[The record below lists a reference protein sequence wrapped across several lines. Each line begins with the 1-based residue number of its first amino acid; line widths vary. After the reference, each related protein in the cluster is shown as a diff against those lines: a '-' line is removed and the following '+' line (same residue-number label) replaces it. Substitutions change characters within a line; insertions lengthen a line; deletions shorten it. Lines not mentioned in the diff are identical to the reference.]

1 MKRLLTIRLLWASI
15 LIGLVSF
22 FGLFILAGNGTFG
35 QMPQFEQLE
44 NPNTNLATQII
55 SSDGEIL
62 GKYYF
67 NDNRTPITYDE
78 LPKNLVDA
86 LIATEDERFYSHSG
100 VDWKSTLRAIYYMG
114 ERGGA
119 STITQ
124 QLARQLFVGVR
135 SRNIFEAI
143 IQKIKEWVLSFELE
157 SRYTKNEIIAMY
169 LNIYDF
175 GYNADVI
182 KSAAKIYFD
191 KSKINYTINEK

>member
-35 QMPQFEQLE
+35 EMPQFEQLE

-86 LIATEDERFYSHSG
+86 LIATEDERFYNHPG
-100 VDWKSTLRAIYYMG
+100 IDIRSTLRAIIFPNGIQTLY
-114 ERGGA
+114 
-119 STITQ
+119 STLI
-124 QLARQLFVGVR
+124 
-135 SRNIFEAI
+135 
-143 IQKIKEWVLSFELE
+143 
-157 SRYTKNEIIAMY
+157 
-169 LNIYDF
+169 
-175 GYNADVI
+175 
-182 KSAAKIYFD
+182 
-191 KSKINYTINEK
+191 

>member
-35 QMPQFEQLE
+35 EMPQFEQLE

-86 LIATEDERFYSHSG
+86 LIATEDERFYNHPG
-100 VDWKSTLRAIYYMG
+100 IDIRSTLRAIIFLKAL
-114 ERGGA
+114 RNCIKNIIF
-119 STITQ
+119 SSLLTQ
-124 QLARQLFVGVR
+124 AVPFNYLLLFAHTMHNLQR
-135 SRNIFEAI
+135 
-143 IQKIKEWVLSFELE
+143 
-157 SRYTKNEIIAMY
+157 
-169 LNIYDF
+169 LNLLKC
-175 GYNADVI
+175 NR
-182 KSAAKIYFD
+182 
-191 KSKINYTINEK
+191 

>member
-1 MKRLLTIRLLWASI
+1 MKRLITIRLLWASI

-35 QMPQFEQLE
+35 EMPQFEQLE

-86 LIATEDERFYSHSG
+86 LLSNF
-100 VDWKSTLRAIYYMG
+100 K
-114 ERGGA
+114 
-119 STITQ
+119 
-124 QLARQLFVGVR
+124 FV
-135 SRNIFEAI
+135 
-143 IQKIKEWVLSFELE
+143 
-157 SRYTKNEIIAMY
+157 
-169 LNIYDF
+169 
-175 GYNADVI
+175 VI
-182 KSAAKIYFD
+182 L
-191 KSKINYTINEK
+191 